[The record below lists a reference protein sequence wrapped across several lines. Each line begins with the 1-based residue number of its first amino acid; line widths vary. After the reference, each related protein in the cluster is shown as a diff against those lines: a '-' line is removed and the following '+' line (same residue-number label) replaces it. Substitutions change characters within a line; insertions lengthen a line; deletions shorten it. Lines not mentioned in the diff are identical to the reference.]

1 MWELVLCSGTLLFTR
16 VICWI
21 DVSYPERTLSLNLN
35 DRGTA
40 YPTVMIHLGRCLG
53 VSPRRELD
61 CFLLIELVAHP
72 NVEVARDDCDV
83 FILWMNMGG
92 EFIPGR
98 HL

>member
-1 MWELVLCSGTLLFTR
+1 
-16 VICWI
+16 
-21 DVSYPERTLSLNLN
+21 
-35 DRGTA
+35 
-40 YPTVMIHLGRCLG
+40 MIHLGRCLG

-83 FILWMNMGG
+83 FILWMMMGG